1 MKNIISMLDS
11 KAPYI
16 PENDEWQI
24 LDSLDLIQMVPENHR
39 LILPFREWLNSNRK
53 VSITPPKAFWLDN
66 EIDVHLLKPWLDEI
80 ELIALNFPK
89 FVDGRAYSQA
99 VELRNRLKWTG
110 EVRAIGDVLRDQLS
124 HMYRC
129 GFNSFAIREDKDIAD
144 AIKGLSLVSTS
155 YSGSV
160 IEPNPLFR
168 RRHQEVK
175 ANEVK

>member
-1 MKNIISMLDS
+1 MKNIISMMDS

-16 PENDEWQI
+16 PENDEWLI
-24 LDSLDLIQMVPENHR
+24 LDSLDSIQMVPESHR
-39 LILPFREWLNSNRK
+39 LILPFREWIESTQEK
-53 VSITPPKAFWLDN
+53 TQVTPKAFWLDN
-66 EIDVHLLKPWLDEI
+66 ELDVHLLKPWLDEI

-99 VELRNRLKWTG
+99 VELRNRLNWTG

-129 GFNSFAIREDKDIAD
+129 GFNSFAVREDKDIVD